1 VALVLYFSIIKM
13 EPKEKIKYFV
23 NVLNLHRIDLARNIT
38 HIFKEKLRKKKQERK
53 NGRIIINYN
62 E

>member
-1 VALVLYFSIIKM
+1 M

-38 HIFKEKLRKKKQERK
+38 HIFREKLRKKKQERK